1 MSIRETLFAAADIW
15 MVAVGLVYGIKF
27 IRNHQNYLLGI
38 EWLVMAASGTNFLIY
53 GLVQAGSDSPMY
65 SIAFFLDAFSRSIGF
80 TLILVLGLM
89 RVTHL
94 YKPSAA
100 VDTSAF
106 ALAVIVGFVLFRFAD
121 ELGTPGKVVFLIC
134 AALTSVYLVYFAW
147 RLWAIGERRH
157 AMWVAAAI
165 TCNLVVAAIYDFVH
179 LPGDDADRT
188 IFYTLAL
195 STWGLAMFTIYR
207 AYRAFD
213 GRLAA
218 TSVPQPLTSPDEVRA
233 R

>member
-1 MSIRETLFAAADIW
+1 

-38 EWLVMAASGTNFLIY
+38 EWLVMAVSGTNFLIY

-65 SIAFFLDAFSRSIGF
+65 SIAFFLDAFSRSVGF

-100 VDTSAF
+100 VDTGAF
-106 ALAVIVGFVLFRFAD
+106 ALAVIVGFVLFHFAD
-121 ELGTPGKVVFLIC
+121 ELGIPGKVFFLIC

-157 AMWVAAAI
+157 AMWVAAAT

-179 LPGDDADRT
+179 LPGDDADHT

-195 STWGLAMFTIYR
+195 STWGAAMFTIYR